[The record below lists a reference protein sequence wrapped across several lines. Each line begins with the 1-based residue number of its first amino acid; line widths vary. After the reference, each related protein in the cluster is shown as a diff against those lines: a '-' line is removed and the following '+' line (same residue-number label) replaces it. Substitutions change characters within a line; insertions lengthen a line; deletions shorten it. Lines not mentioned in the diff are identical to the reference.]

1 MADTRFKTETG
12 LLVTGNSATT
22 NSAFEHVVNMSANL
36 YVRGD
41 YFFVGN
47 NFYIQGDQ
55 VIQGTTV
62 YEVDILP
69 FSQTGRAIGNSTH
82 RFDGYFRDFSISGNV
97 HPTANGLLLG
107 NTSRRWSAFTT
118 NLDVTGTTTVGNS
131 VTITG
136 TLTVNGVTSFTNTSS
151 SVLYLASNG
160 NVGIANS
167 TPAHKLSVVGTTNL
181 NGAVSVNNTISVQS
195 NATTNGYLLSTHA
208 AVFANTKSITTAVKT
223 VIDAYP
229 KTQGNFS
236 KNYVSVYVSNTG
248 GTYVHAAEVSTIQS
262 AGFCYLTVYGEIYN
276 LKLGTFDADING
288 DNVEIY
294 FTPTTANSSYPFTVK
309 SIRNQIL
316 A

>member
-47 NFYIQGDQ
+47 NFYVQGNQ
-55 VIQGTTV
+55 IIQGTTI

-136 TLTVNGVTSFTNTSS
+136 ALSVNGVSSFTNTSS
-151 SVLYLASNG
+151 SVLFLASNG
-160 NVGIANS
+160 NVGVANS
-167 TPAHKLSVVGTTNL
+167 TPVHKL
-181 NGAVSVNNTISVQS
+181 AVSGTSSFNGTVNVNSTLAVQS

-208 AVFANTKSITTAVKT
+208 GIFANAKSITTAAKT
-223 VIDAYP
+223 VIDSYP

-236 KNYVSVYVSNTG
+236 KNYVTIYVSNTE
-248 GTYVHAAEVSTIQS
+248 GTYVHSAEIASIQS
-262 AGFCYLTVYGEIYN
+262 ASFCYYTVYGEIYN
-276 LKLGTFDADING
+276 LKLGTFDVDFNSA
-288 DNVEIY
+288 NVEVY

>member
-22 NSAFEHVVNMSANL
+22 NSSFEHVVNMSANL

-47 NFYIQGDQ
+47 NFYIQGNQ
-55 VIQGTTV
+55 VIQGTTI

-69 FSQTGRAIGNSTH
+69 FSQTGRAIGNSTN

-107 NTSRRWSAFTT
+107 NTSRRWSTFTT

-136 TLTVNGVTSFTNTSS
+136 ALTVNGVSSFTNSTSS
-151 SVLYLASNG
+151 VVLFASNG
-160 NVGIANS
+160 NVGVGNS
-167 TPAHKLSVVGTTNL
+167 TPVHKLSVSGTTSL
-181 NGAVSVNNTISVQS
+181 NGTVNVNSTLAVQS
-195 NATTNGYLLSTHA
+195 NATTNGYILSTHA
-208 AVFANTKSITTAVKT
+208 GIFANTRTISTAVKT
-223 VIDAYP
+223 IIDSYP

-236 KNYVSVYVSNTG
+236 KNYVTIYVSNTD
-248 GTYVHAAEVSTIQS
+248 GTYVHAAEVSTVQS
-262 AGFCYLTVYGEIYN
+262 TSFCYFTVYGEIYN
-276 LKLGTFDADING
+276 LKLGTFDVDFNG
-288 DNVEIY
+288 SNVEVY
-294 FTPTTANSSYPFTVK
+294 FTPITANSSYPFTVK